1 MGGLGFRDIRV
12 FNHALLAKIG
22 WKLLTKPDCLLAKVL
37 LGKYC
42 HNTSFLKANARQGI
56 SHGWRGI
63 LAGRDLLLQHLGKA
77 IGDGESTNLWSD
89 SWIKPDTKL
98 KPIGPVFF
106 QDKDLM
112 VADILTR
119 ESKEWNKARI
129 DNLFPELASHIL
141 SLRPSILGAK
151 DTFTWPLHKTGN
163 YTVKSGYYSTQ
174 TAKYQSA
181 NLLSTSGTPWNWKKF
196 IWPQDLLPKLKY
208 FLWKAATNSLPT
220 GENLRKRGLLADTAC
235 SRCGEPETLDHILFH
250 CEFAK
255 EVWKAG
261 P

>member
-1 MGGLGFRDIRV
+1 MRGLGFRDIRA

-22 WKLLTKPDCLLAKVL
+22 WKLLTKPDCLLARVL

-42 HNTSFLKANARQGI
+42 HNTSFLKANARQAI

-112 VADILTR
+112 IADILTR

-129 DNLFPELASHIL
+129 ANLFPELASHIL

-174 TAKYQSA
+174 TAKHQSA
-181 NLLSTSGTPWNWKKF
+181 NLLSTSGTP
-196 IWPQDLLPKLKY
+196 
-208 FLWKAATNSLPT
+208 
-220 GENLRKRGLLADTAC
+220 
-235 SRCGEPETLDHILFH
+235 
-250 CEFAK
+250 
-255 EVWKAG
+255 
-261 P
+261 